1 MTRTVQ
7 AERLVMPCHLGD
19 RLMKKLVALVGT
31 GAATVAFTCGGIV
44 PSAAAEPACPYDMS
58 TQAGKDAFQ
67 QAIVASSQRVGE
79 HQQQYGPDGDLELAT
94 QDINDQRNTSNIIL
108 ACQGVESTPLAPVE
122 LPHEP
127 QAPAVVDAAPSV
139 DGSCQQLSD
148 AWSNLDYVLP
158 AADRFAELKK
168 VPGLGLVSAAQLI
181 GCGIS
186 DIPTA
191 IMNPSR
197 DNQSDV
203 FSGFCNGFH
212 NMIPF
217 PIGDPCGNTR
227 AG

>member
-1 MTRTVQ
+1 
-7 AERLVMPCHLGD
+7 
-19 RLMKKLVALVGT
+19 MKILVALVGT
-31 GAATVAFTCGGIV
+31 SAAAAAFACIGFV

-58 TQAGKDAFQ
+58 TQAGKDALQ

-79 HQQQYGPDGDLELAT
+79 HQQQYGPNGDLELAT
-94 QDINDQRNTSNIIL
+94 QDINDQRNMSNVIL
-108 ACQGVESTPLAPVE
+108 ACQGVQSTPLAPVE
-122 LPHEP
+122 LPQQP
-127 QAPAVVDAAPSV
+127 QLPPAVDTAPSV

-148 AWSNLDYVLP
+148 AWSNLDYIVP

-197 DNQSDV
+197 ENQSDV
-203 FSGFCNGFH
+203 FSGFCNGVN